1 MWLFSIYTNKQ
12 EEWKPAM
19 RKRSL
24 YTIFALL
31 SLTSTLTQ
39 AALFDRGNGMIYD
52 DVLDITWLQDANY
65 AKTSGYDADGAM
77 NRAEAIAWADQLTY
91 GGFSDWRLPTTIDGT
106 VREPLVG
113 ALRNGEM
120 AHLYYEDLGLT
131 GGDSILSSTDPDL
144 GLFTN
149 IESARYWESGSYV
162 TNSGKT
168 LDGTGWVFQ
177 TYDGMTFTTSTVWA
191 SEYYAWAVRSG
202 DVSPVPLPVTVWL
215 FGSGLLGLVGFAKS
229 RKAWG

>member
-1 MWLFSIYTNKQ
+1 
-12 EEWKPAM
+12 M

-106 VREPLVG
+106 VREAV
-113 ALRNGEM
+113 NNQQDGEM
-120 AHLYYEDLGLT
+120 AHLYYDDLGLT
-131 GGDSILSSTDPDL
+131 MGDSILSSTDPNF

-149 IESARYWESGSYV
+149 IKNGGYWEGGPYVNDSGRTFDSLGWSFRAYSGKV
-162 TNSGKT
+162 KITNSFV
-168 LDGTGWVFQ
+168 VF
-177 TYDGMTFTTSTVWA
+177 S
-191 SEYYAWAVRSG
+191 AWAVRSG
-202 DVSPVPLPVTVWL
+202 DVSPVPLPATVWL
-215 FGSGLLGLVGFAKS
+215 FGSGLLGLMGFAKS
-229 RKAWG
+229 RKGLS